1 MQLDQLR
8 ALSTTVAEGSL
19 EAAARVLHVTPS
31 AVSQRLRALESTV
44 GRVLLVR
51 GRPARVTEAGEA
63 VLRLA
68 RQVETLVAD
77 TAAELGADRAPVLP
91 LAVNAD
97 SLATWFLPALAPLA
111 GEVAFDLHRAD
122 QAVTSGLLR
131 DGTVVAAVTADA
143 EPVAGCRTVRLGAM
157 RYRPAASAAFAARW
171 FPEGP
176 DRTAL
181 ERAPLV
187 VFDRTDDLQDAFLR
201 HRGVDPALPPRHHV
215 PASADFAVAVG
226 LGLGWGMLPDLQRD
240 GVPVEPVELV
250 ELVEL
255 GGPVDVGLH
264 WQQWRLRSA
273 SLDRVADAV
282 VVAARRA
289 LLP

>member
-31 AVSQRLRALESTV
+31 AVSQRLRALESAV

-122 QAVTSGLLR
+122 QAATSGLLR

-157 RYRPAASAAFAARW
+157 RYRPVASAAFAARW
-171 FPEGP
+171 FPGGP
-176 DRTAL
+176 DRAAPDRAAL

-187 VFDRTDDLQDAFLR
+187 VFDRTDDLQDAHLR
-201 HRGVDPALPPRHHV
+201 ERGVDPALPPRHHV

-240 GVPVEPVELV
+240 GAPG

-282 VVAARRA
+282 VAAARRA

>member
-19 EAAARVLHVTPS
+19 EGAARVLHVTPS
-31 AVSQRLRALESTV
+31 AVSQRLRALESAV

-157 RYRPAASAAFAARW
+157 RYRPVASAAFAARW

-176 DRTAL
+176 KRVAL

-187 VFDRTDDLQDAFLR
+187 VFDRTDDLQDAHLR
-201 HRGVDPALPPRHHV
+201 DRGVDPALPPRHHV

-240 GVPVEPVELV
+240 GA
-250 ELVEL
+250 LVEL
-255 GGPVDVGLH
+255 GEPVDVGLH

-282 VVAARRA
+282 VAAARRA